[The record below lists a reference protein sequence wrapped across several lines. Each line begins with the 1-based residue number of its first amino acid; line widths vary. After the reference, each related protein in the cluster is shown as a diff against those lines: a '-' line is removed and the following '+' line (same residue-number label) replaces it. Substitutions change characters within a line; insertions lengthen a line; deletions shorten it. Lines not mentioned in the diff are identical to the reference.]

1 MKQKKIKIAIGL
13 LICLV
18 FVSIGSIVFY
28 YTYYY
33 EDIEQIR
40 KEVTISYTEK
50 ANRNS
55 SYYFKG
61 QREDEKF
68 DKSLFI
74 FDEIKDYT
82 VKLKFKNETY
92 KVLFH
97 VIDDIKPEINFM
109 NTNIDLYHGFELSDL
124 YTVEDKSETT
134 ITTNLQKEDFVE
146 GDNELCVEAI
156 DTYKNTNKVC
166 TNIVA
171 TDSTP
176 VPSLFSE
183 ITYDYD
189 YANTSLSD
197 IIADYKEKRG
207 LTSQIAISYH
217 NFVSGETYF
226 DNPDQYMT
234 AGSTYKLPL
243 NLYYYEQ
250 ENAGAI
256 DPNSKLTYH
265 ENDFEA
271 GGPVGD
277 NYKVGDTLT
286 IKDLHFYSLV
296 WSDNTASRIL
306 FSGLGGWGNY
316 RSAIQK
322 YSNINYT
329 SEFYENKFPVRY
341 VNDVLIYLYN
351 HSGSLSDM
359 MYYLSTVAPGD
370 CLKRYVNAPIYQKD
384 GFYGA
389 AYNAAGLVY
398 SANPYAVSVY
408 TSLGDAGPHIIGEV
422 NLLLYNYSN
431 AH

>member
-1 MKQKKIKIAIGL
+1 MKHNKIKIIMIL
-13 LICLV
+13 LISLILL
-18 FVSIGSIVFY
+18 SIGAALFYFTFY
-28 YTYYY
+28 Y
-33 EDIEQIR
+33 ENIKQIR
-40 KEVTISYTEK
+40 KEVTISYTEE

-61 QREDEKF
+61 QRREEKF
-68 DKSLFI
+68 DKEFFI

-82 VKLKFKNETY
+82 VKLKFKNKSY
-92 KVLFH
+92 QVLFH
-97 VIDDIKPEINFM
+97 VIDDIKPEIKFL
-109 NTNIDLYHGFELSDL
+109 NTNIDLYYGFELNDL
-124 YTVEDKSETT
+124 YTIEDKSETT
-134 ITTNLQKEDFVE
+134 ITTNMQKEDFVE
-146 GDNELCVEAI
+146 GENEFCVEAT
-156 DTYKNTNKVC
+156 DQYGNTNKAC
-166 TNIVA
+166 ANIIA

-176 VPSLFSE
+176 TPTLFSE
-183 ITYDYD
+183 ISYEYD
-189 YANTSLSD
+189 YANTSLSE

-207 LTSQIAISYH
+207 LSSQVAISYH

-250 ENAGAI
+250 ENAGVI

-271 GGPVGD
+271 GGPVGN
-277 NYKVGDTLT
+277 NYQPGDELT

-306 FSGLGGWGNY
+306 FSGLGGWGKY
-316 RSAIQK
+316 RNAIQK

-351 HSGSLSDM
+351 HSESLSDM

-370 CLKRYVNAPIYQKD
+370 CLKRYVTAPIYQKD

-398 SANPYAVSVY
+398 TNRPYAVSVY
-408 TSLGDAGPHIIGEV
+408 TSLGDAGPHIIGKI
-422 NLLLYNYSN
+422 NLLLYNYTN
-431 AH
+431 AN